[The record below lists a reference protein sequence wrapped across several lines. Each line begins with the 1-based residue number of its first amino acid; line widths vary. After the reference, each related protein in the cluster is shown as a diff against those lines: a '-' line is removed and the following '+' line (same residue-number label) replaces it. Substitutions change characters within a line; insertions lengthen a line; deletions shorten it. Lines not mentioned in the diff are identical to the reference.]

1 MNTALDVW
9 MSMREKIQKEI
20 FLTFYIRHMQILEKV
35 SYF

>member
-20 FLTFYIRHMQILEKV
+20 FLTFYIRHMYGK
-35 SYF
+35 SNS

>member
-20 FLTFYIRHMQILEKV
+20 FLMFYIRYMYGK
-35 SYF
+35 SNS